1 MSTILPFDEINAL
14 IREDYSSVANL
25 DINEQT
31 RRITDKLLDILIFA
45 YTVGISETRKALE
58 VDVEDEIDEMY
69 EIIWSR
75 IGGETFEDRVRTH
88 VENHDAGRLAVLAE
102 SEAHRVCETAGYR
115 GARRASEE
123 FGITVGKRWET
134 MLDDRVRDTHRYLQ
148 SDVVPLGQ
156 EFYTYDGDHAQFPGG
171 FQNASENVGCR
182 CHVEYTTMNTAGSVP
197 VSIGQG
203 SP

>member
-1 MSTILPFDEINAL
+1 MASLLPFDEINAL
-14 IREDYSSVANL
+14 IREDYTSAENL
-25 DINEQT
+25 DVKEQT

-45 YTVGISETRKALE
+45 YTVGVSETRKALGVE
-58 VDVEDEIDEMY
+58 VEDEIDEMY
-69 EIIWSR
+69 EIIWAN

-88 VENHDAGRLAVLAE
+88 VEAGDAGRLAVLAE

-115 GARRASEE
+115 SAKRASDE

-134 MLDDRVRDTHRYLQ
+134 MLDDRVRATHAYLEG
-148 SDVVPLGQ
+148 DIVPLDS
-156 EFYTYDGDHAQFPGG
+156 EFYTFDGDHAQFPGG
-171 FQNASENVGCR
+171 FELAENNVNCR
-182 CHVEYTTMNTAGSVP
+182 CRCTYTTIDTAGSVP

>member
-1 MSTILPFDEINAL
+1 MASLLPFDEINAL
-14 IREDYSSVANL
+14 IRKDYSYVGNL

-31 RRITDKLLDILIFA
+31 HRITEEMLDILIFA
-45 YTVGISETRKALE
+45 YTVGISEVRKALG

-69 EIIWSR
+69 EIIWAD

-88 VENHDAGRLAVLAE
+88 VEAGDAGKLAVLAE

-115 GARRASEE
+115 GAKRASAKY
-123 FGITVGKRWET
+123 GILVGKRWET
-134 MLDDRVRDTHRYLQ
+134 QLDDRVRATHAYLEG
-148 SDVVPLGQ
+148 DVVPLDQ
-156 EFYTYDGDHAQFPGG
+156 EFYTFDGDHAQFPGG
-171 FQNASENVGCR
+171 FQLAENNVNCR
-182 CHVEYTTMNTAGSVP
+182 CSCTYTTINTTGSVP